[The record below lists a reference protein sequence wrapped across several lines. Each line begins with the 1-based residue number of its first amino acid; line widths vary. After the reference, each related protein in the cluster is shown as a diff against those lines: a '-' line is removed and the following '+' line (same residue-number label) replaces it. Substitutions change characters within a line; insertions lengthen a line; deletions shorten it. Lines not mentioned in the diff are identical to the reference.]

1 VVDCVLT
8 ESEIGARESKDG
20 DGVPRADVWGGA
32 IRFKAE
38 QRFEEGEDL

>member
-1 VVDCVLT
+1 MHFVLT

-20 DGVPRADVWGGA
+20 DAVPRAKVWGGA

-38 QRFEEGEDL
+38 Q